1 MTSQAPSRPTM
12 NIGNA
17 KHLLLQLL
25 PEKDTTLKIPSVR
38 QKLSVVRKSL
48 KTTFVINRILRQ
60 CTIVNRLSYKMG
72 EAGLTFKCVQ
82 SKLSFKMVQTE

>member
-25 PEKDTTLKIPSVR
+25 PEKDTTFENPLRATEIICGAEI
-38 QKLSVVRKSL
+38 LENNLCYKSDL
-48 KTTFVINRILRQ
+48 ATVHYCK
-60 CTIVNRLSYKMG
+60 
-72 EAGLTFKCVQ
+72 
-82 SKLSFKMVQTE
+82 